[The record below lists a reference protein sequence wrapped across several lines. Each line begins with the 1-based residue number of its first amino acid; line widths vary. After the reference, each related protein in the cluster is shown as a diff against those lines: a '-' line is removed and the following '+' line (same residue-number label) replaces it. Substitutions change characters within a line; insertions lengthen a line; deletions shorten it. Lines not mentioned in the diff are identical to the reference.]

1 VRGCGCVH
9 ACALYDAWY
18 TIFHIQVGQ
27 QKCSSLLMLTFDI
40 NIPLGDRKGTP
51 ACKKILHQQRF
62 FFGRRAVT
70 WPNLKWS
77 PENRSHTDTHSVS
90 TTIFSTWTRV
100 VGCPLNFPPH
110 LFPNCATFRRAVCVT
125 AASTAQ
131 IFLFNFQLVTASIH
145 GRSRSSSVCSHL
157 LLLLLLLLLVI
168 YGVACANFT
177 ETLQISEDVSC
188 ISMKYFVVSLFE
200 QEALESVFSD
210 TVLLQQ
216 RPTGT
221 R

>member
-1 VRGCGCVH
+1 MVDH
-9 ACALYDAWY
+9 AVA
-18 TIFHIQVGQ
+18 
-27 QKCSSLLMLTFDI
+27 
-40 NIPLGDRKGTP
+40 
-51 ACKKILHQQRF
+51 RF
-62 FFGRRAVT
+62 AR
-70 WPNLKWS
+70 
-77 PENRSHTDTHSVS
+77 
-90 TTIFSTWTRV
+90 I
-100 VGCPLNFPPH
+100 
-110 LFPNCATFRRAVCVT
+110 
-125 AASTAQ
+125 
-131 IFLFNFQLVTASIH
+131 
-145 GRSRSSSVCSHL
+145 
-157 LLLLLLLLLVI
+157 LLLLLLLLVI